1 MDQHG
6 RHRPPRGPL
15 ATTPRRRF
23 LTALAGSAAAAG
35 LGLVGM
41 PALPARALTQGNQGN
56 QYGAVIDDA
65 GRILFTDAVAGKL
78 AESGAGWV
86 HINFRLGR
94 FPNWTDTSTFG
105 RSALSVYDQVIATA
119 RNHNLQVLG
128 LLSNEAWQGIK
139 EHWSANSAETGRGD
153 GTNGYIEDYAK
164 HAAGVLV
171 PYFAGRVDVWEIWN
185 EPNLT
190 DTYMYPSNFA
200 QLLARSWKAI
210 WPNGRHTQAQI
221 VSGGIT
227 TLVDGGTIT
236 TTNTGATYLKQ
247 VYAAGRRYAGWE
259 AIKGHYGS
267 YPFDHVGQHLYI
279 DGTRLTTGA
288 RIDKGLALLRN
299 AYVREEGSG
308 TPKKTYI
315 TEFGWATDKVS
326 PTTQASNLQTAYT
339 RFRATSYV
347 QTAYWFFLQDENPAK
362 LYYGL
367 IDPNGEPKPAWTAY
381 QQYATY

>member
-6 RHRPPRGPL
+6 WHRLPRGRV

-23 LTALAGSAAAAG
+23 LTVMAGSAVAAG

-65 GRILFTDAVAGKL
+65 GRILFTDPVASKL

-86 HINFRLGR
+86 HINFRLGG
-94 FPNWTDTSTFG
+94 FPNWTQ
-105 RSALSVYDQVIATA
+105 SALSVYDQVIATA

-139 EHWSANSAETGRGD
+139 DHWSANSAEVDEGD
-153 GTNGYIEDYAK
+153 GTNGYIEDYAQ

-190 DTYMYPSNFA
+190 DTYMHPSNFA
-200 QLLARSWKAI
+200 QLLARSWNAI
-210 WPNGRHTQAQI
+210 SSTRKTQTRI

-227 TLVDGGTIT
+227 TLVDGGIIT
-236 TTNTGATYLKQ
+236 ATNSGATYLKQ

-259 AIKGHYGS
+259 TIKARDGS
-267 YPFDHVGQHLYI
+267 YPLDHVGQHLYI
-279 DGTRLTTGA
+279 DGTRRTIGE
-288 RIDKGLALLRN
+288 RIDKGLSLLRN
-299 AYVREEGSG
+299 AYVGEEGSG

-326 PTTQASNLQTAYT
+326 EATQARNLQTAYT
-339 RFRATSYV
+339 RVRATSYV
-347 QTAYWFFLQDENPAK
+347 QTAYWFFLQDEDPAK
-362 LYYGL
+362 LYFGL
-367 IDPNGEPKPAWTAY
+367 LRPDGSFKRAWAAY
-381 QQYATY
+381 QQYAR